1 MDNTFE
7 DMKYG
12 KYILYI
18 VKAMEQKRSGWN
30 KVGLSTS
37 KVGRMDNVF
46 FFLAEDNNNQRWWSS
61 LNYVRMRILSSK
73 MCAWHK
79 GSWIPISWHQHS
91 MLDF

>member
-37 KVGRMDNVF
+37 KEGRMDNVF
-46 FFLAEDNNNQRWWSS
+46 FFWQKTIIIKDD
-61 LNYVRMRILSSK
+61 VV
-73 MCAWHK
+73 
-79 GSWIPISWHQHS
+79 P
-91 MLDF
+91 